1 MLAAL
6 RDLDVEGSMTNGVI
20 TKGLFGRVMQ
30 VHLLFISAGPRICLA
45 YLQRERER
53 ERERGHTETVLAL
66 VKAGADV
73 QLEFV
78 QGATPLF
85 VCDM

>member
-1 MLAAL
+1 LQDESL
-6 RDLDVEGSMTNGVI
+6 SRWE
-20 TKGLFGRVMQ
+20 R
-30 VHLLFISAGPRICLA
+30 
-45 YLQRERER
+45 LQRERER